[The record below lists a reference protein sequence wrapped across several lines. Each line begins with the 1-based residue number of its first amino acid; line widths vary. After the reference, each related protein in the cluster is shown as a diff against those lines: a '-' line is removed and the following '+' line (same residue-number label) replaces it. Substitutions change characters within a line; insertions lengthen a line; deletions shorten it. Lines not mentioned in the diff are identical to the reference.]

1 MKIVVEER
9 KGRTRWRIIE
19 MVCSEE
25 ACLRRHPNKD
35 RKEVR
40 ERAVC
45 KSGEKRARQREYLCK
60 GPEAGTC
67 PEFLR
72 LRPSQQLLHRVH
84 SLTLHGGS
92 ERSSFFPKVTQWDL
106 WGGI

>member
-1 MKIVVEER
+1 MWRKEKAER
-9 KGRTRWRIIE
+9 NGGIIE
-19 MVCSEE
+19 MVCPEE

-35 RKEVR
+35 RKAVR

-45 KSGEKRARQREYLCK
+45 KSGEKRARQREHLCK

-67 PEFLR
+67 PECLR
-72 LRPSQQLLHRVH
+72 LRPPQQFLHRVH